1 MHVAIRRYEM
11 PPELI
16 PDIKAKIKS
25 DFFPDIARISG
36 FNAYYAIQT
45 GSNQIATV
53 SVFETEDGTDEST
66 RIAAEFVQR
75 FWPGQT
81 KRLTVDEGETLLE
94 QHVSMLS
101 AP

>member
-1 MHVAIRRYEM
+1 MHVAIRRYEL

-16 PDIKAKIKS
+16 PDIKAKIQS
-25 DFFPDIARISG
+25 EFLPEIARVSG

-45 GSNQIATV
+45 GASQIATV

-81 KRLTVDEGETLLE
+81 KRLSVDEGHTLIE
-94 QHVSMLS
+94 QHVSMV
-101 AP
+101 

>member
-16 PDIKAKIKS
+16 PDVKSKIQS
-25 DFFPDIARISG
+25 EFLPDIARISG
-36 FNAYYAIQT
+36 FNAYYAVQT
-45 GSNQIATV
+45 GSSQIATV

-75 FWPGQT
+75 YWPGQT
-81 KRLTVDEGETLLE
+81 KRLTVDEGETLVE
-94 QHVSMLS
+94 QHVSMLV
-101 AP
+101 